1 MLSHEPLRR
10 YVNDTNQ
17 RLYDYEKW
25 SIYALTAI
33 MALLFSALFLN
44 ILDISN
50 PLTDFVSKYYVSPII
65 NESGGDAGYNF
76 TNTVTYAV
84 VLALFVAALSAWL
97 RALEIDASDVSI
109 LALLPYVFWAAMGEV
124 VEDANMFDSSLA
136 PLFVSPSIHFQT
148 ALWVILAGSIGYHV
162 RNYDSKISE
171 LEKNRILEFLCMMA
185 IFSQFLIF
193 GHSISVSDIGSDI
206 DLRPFAIIGLSAIL
220 LPIFFRESTSEFSY
234 IQKSVYL
241 VGSGGVIVFFGAL
254 VSFASSLPSEDLTFW
269 PLIIV
274 IGVPLM
280 ICYIMFNLGIES
292 SNKLSERGFV
302 AGILPQGMSET
313 DYENL
318 VSADKDFMESNRKK
332 AVLAYPVVFLAVS
345 GQVMDGLAT
354 WIGIDFFGY
363 DEKHILS
370 ARIIEEFGNT
380 FGFTMVKAGL
390 GMIIWWFFSVANFE
404 HRQQHLRL
412 LVGLMILVVGMA
424 PGLRGVG
431 RLVIGQ

>member
-1 MLSHEPLRR
+1 M
-10 YVNDTNQ
+10 NDTNQ

-171 LEKNRILEFLCMMA
+171 FEKNRILEFLCMMA

-193 GHSISVSDIGSDI
+193 GHSISVSEIGSDI
-206 DLRPFAIIGLSAIL
+206 DLRPFAVIGLSAIL

-302 AGILPQGMSET
+302 AGILPQGISET

>member
-1 MLSHEPLRR
+1 
-10 YVNDTNQ
+10 VNDTNQ